1 MYTLVFHAMI
11 ERRNQKL
18 MWAVYSPIVFGL
30 GFSMKKKLGREKKPL
45 PRGKVL
51 IKYT

>member
-1 MYTLVFHAMI
+1 MI

-30 GFSMKKKLGREKKPL
+30 GFSMKKKIGERKEASTP
-45 PRGKVL
+45 GKGTYK
-51 IKYT
+51 IHIAS